1 MTDQLNGRA
10 ASWPDGAT
18 AGPYTGIVFDLDGV
32 LTDTEHLWEENW
44 TGFSGRHDREWAPA
58 NTEAMMGMSMPETAR
73 YLRDH
78 TASPDD
84 PEAIAVALTDWMIEA
99 LRTGRAEINPGA
111 ADLVVAV
118 AARSPVALASSAPR
132 RLIDAVLEAT
142 GLLPYFTA
150 TVSSEEVPRGKPDP
164 GVYLEAAR
172 RLRREPTHCLGI
184 EDSSNGIKSA
194 LAAGLTVI
202 ALPNKLYP
210 PKPELLEQCAAV
222 AASLPDVQREL
233 LARLAHAP
241 AR

>member
-1 MTDQLNGRA
+1 MTDELNGRLT
-10 ASWPDGAT
+10 SRLDGHSS
-18 AGPYTGIVFDLDGV
+18 GFFTGIVFDLDGV

-44 TGFSGRHDREWAPA
+44 SSFSGRHDREWGPA
-58 NTEAMMGMSMPETAR
+58 NTQAMMGMSMPETAR
-73 YLRDH
+73 YLREH
-78 TASPDD
+78 TGSPDD
-84 PEAIAVALTDWMIEA
+84 PEAIAIVLTDWMIEA
-99 LRTGRAEINPGA
+99 LRTGRAEINAGA
-111 ADLVVAV
+111 VDLVVAV
-118 AARSPVALASSAPR
+118 AARAPVALASSAPR

-164 GVYLEAAR
+164 AVYLEAAR
-172 RLRREPTHCLGI
+172 RLRQEPTHCLGI

-210 PKPELLEQCAAV
+210 PKPEILDQCAAV
-222 AASLPDVQREL
+222 ATSLAEVQEAL
-233 LARLAHAP
+233 LSRLENVP

>member
-10 ASWPDGAT
+10 TSRP
-18 AGPYTGIVFDLDGV
+18 AGDPSEPFTGIVFDLDGV

-44 TGFSGRHDREWAPA
+44 SGFSGRHDRAWAAA
-58 NTEAMMGMSMPETAR
+58 NTQAMMGMSMPETAR
-73 YLRDH
+73 YLREH
-78 TASPDD
+78 TASPDE
-84 PEAIAVALTDWMIEA
+84 PETIATVLTDWMIEA
-99 LRTGRAEINPGA
+99 LHAGRAEINPGA

-118 AARSPVALASSAPR
+118 AARAPVALASSAPR

-172 RLRREPTHCLGI
+172 RLRREPTRCLGI

-210 PKPELLEQCAAV
+210 PKAEVLDQCAAV
-222 AASLPDVQREL
+222 ASSLADVQREL
-233 LARLAHAP
+233 LRRLDAASAR
-241 AR
+241 